1 MHNYYK
7 NIKLVF
13 LIPGKILH
21 VYTLISLLF
30 KFVSLNK
37 YYFSIEKKK
46 GLNKVL
52 DPII

>member
-21 VYTLISLLF
+21 VYTLISLLIG
-30 KFVSLNK
+30 SLNK